1 MTESVAS
8 GWHMPSVGLPTID
21 WNQLDLVNLLL
32 WNVIVHGAVL
42 AFLVFAA
49 KQARNIMQAL
59 YVSGTA
65 NEWVLIMNNG
75 VLKQT
80 GIGLACFK
88 GPYD

>member
-1 MTESVAS
+1 
-8 GWHMPSVGLPTID
+8 
-21 WNQLDLVNLLL
+21 
-32 WNVIVHGAVL
+32 
-42 AFLVFAA
+42 
-49 KQARNIMQAL
+49 MQAL